1 MRCYLLYIGVHKAR
15 VGPLRAKECT
25 FVKFAFFT
33 LGCKVNLFE
42 TQALSQL
49 AQARGHE
56 IVDKDADAVIVN
68 TCTVTSVSDHKNIR
82 AFHKLRR
89 DNPNAVIAA
98 CGCFAQTDPER
109 VRATGEIDLI
119 CGTRDR
125 AQVIDLCEQAV
136 SGQAVQVHESEDSG
150 FETLP
155 AGIPHGRTRALLKIE
170 DGCNNFCTYCI
181 IPYARGR
188 VRSLP
193 VEQALEQ
200 TARLADAG
208 VHEIV
213 LTGIEIASYGRDLPG
228 TLTLADAVETVAAAA
243 PQMRLRLGSIEP
255 TVITEDFCRR
265 AAATGQVCRHFH
277 LSLQSGCDRTLA
289 RMNRKYTT
297 AEFLACVERLRRYF
311 PGCALTA
318 DMITGFPGET
328 EDDQAQAVAFLERVG
343 FAAVHVFPYS
353 RRPGTKADA
362 MPEQLSHAVKSARAH
377 AAQRVADD
385 CKQRYLA
392 QQIGQVLPVLF
403 ETEQD
408 GRWVGHSDNYCLVSV
423 AGDNLRGVVKNVKI
437 SAISG
442 QMLVGDLV

>member
-1 MRCYLLYIGVHKAR
+1 M
-15 VGPLRAKECT
+15 
-25 FVKFAFFT
+25 KFAFFT

-213 LTGIEIASYGRDLPG
+213 LTGIEIASYGKDFEPQVP
-228 TLTLADAVETVAAAA
+228 LTELLEKLLTAQPNV
-243 PQMRLRLGSIEP
+243 QFRLGSLDP
-255 TVITEDFCRR
+255 RAVDDAFCERL
-265 AAATGQVCRHFH
+265 AGFANLAQHFH
-277 LSLQSGCDRTLA
+277 LSMQSGCDTVLR
-289 RMNRKYTT
+289 RMNRHYTSE
-297 AEFLACVERLRRYF
+297 EFYRCVERLRRAF
-311 PGCALTA
+311 PDCSVTTDLIVGFPALT
-318 DMITGFPGET
+318 ISHGIFICPC
-328 EDDQAQAVAFLERVG
+328 R
-343 FAAVHVFPYS
+343 AA
-353 RRPGTKADA
+353 
-362 MPEQLSHAVKSARAH
+362 
-377 AAQRVADD
+377 
-385 CKQRYLA
+385 
-392 QQIGQVLPVLF
+392 
-403 ETEQD
+403 
-408 GRWVGHSDNYCLVSV
+408 
-423 AGDNLRGVVKNVKI
+423 
-437 SAISG
+437 AIPFSG
-442 QMLVGDLV
+442 A

>member
-1 MRCYLLYIGVHKAR
+1 M
-15 VGPLRAKECT
+15 
-25 FVKFAFFT
+25 KFAFFT

-136 SGQAVQVHESEDSG
+136 SGQAVQVRESEDSS

-200 TARLADAG
+200 TVRLADAG

-213 LTGIEIASYGRDLPG
+213 LTGIEIASYGKDFKPQVP
-228 TLTLADAVETVAAAA
+228 LTELLEKLLTAQPNV
-243 PQMRLRLGSIEP
+243 QFRLGSLDP
-255 TVITEDFCRR
+255 RAVDDAFCERL
-265 AAATGQVCRHFH
+265 AGFDNLARHFH
-277 LSLQSGCDRTLA
+277 LSMQSGCDTVLR
-289 RMNRKYTT
+289 RMNRHY
-297 AEFLACVERLRRYF
+297 
-311 PGCALTA
+311 TA
-318 DMITGFPGET
+318 DEYRTIVRNLRAAFENAAITT
-328 EDDQAQAVAFLERVG
+328 DIMVG
-343 FAAVHVFPYS
+343 FAGETDEEFAESLAFAEEIAFAKVHVFAYS
-353 RRPGTKADA
+353 RRPGTRAYD
-362 MPEQLSHAVKSARAH
+362 MGDQLTNAVKEARSH
-377 AAQRVADD
+377 EMIRVTTATQQAFF
-385 CKQRYLA
+385 KA
-392 QQIGQVLPVLF
+392 QIGRTEEVLF
-403 ETEQD
+403 EREIQK
-408 GRWVGHSDNYCLVSV
+408 GVWEGYSMNYTPVTVASGTSLAGEIRSV
-423 AGDNLRGVVKNVKI
+423 RIESCTDTHCMGVV
-437 SAISG
+437 
-442 QMLVGDLV
+442 L

>member
-1 MRCYLLYIGVHKAR
+1 M
-15 VGPLRAKECT
+15 
-25 FVKFAFFT
+25 KFAFFT

-56 IVDKDADAVIVN
+56 IVDKGADAVIVN

-200 TARLADAG
+200 TVRLADAG

-213 LTGIEIASYGRDLPG
+213 LTGIEIASYGKDFEPQVP
-228 TLTLADAVETVAAAA
+228 LTELLEKLLTAQPNV
-243 PQMRLRLGSIEP
+243 QFRLGSLDP
-255 TVITEDFCRR
+255 RAVDDVFCERL
-265 AAATGQVCRHFH
+265 AGFANLARHFH
-277 LSLQSGCDRTLA
+277 LSMQSGCDTVLR
-289 RMNRKYTT
+289 RMNRHY
-297 AEFLACVERLRRYF
+297 
-311 PGCALTA
+311 TA
-318 DMITGFPGET
+318 DEYRTIVRNLRAAFENAAITT
-328 EDDQAQAVAFLERVG
+328 DIMVG
-343 FAAVHVFPYS
+343 FAGETDEEFAESLAFAEEIAFAKVHVFAYS
-353 RRPGTKADA
+353 RRPGTRAYD
-362 MPEQLSHAVKSARAH
+362 MGDQLTNAVKEARSH
-377 AAQRVADD
+377 EMIRVTTATQQAFF
-385 CKQRYLA
+385 KA
-392 QQIGQVLPVLF
+392 QIGRTEEVLF
-403 ETEQD
+403 EREIQK
-408 GRWVGHSDNYCLVSV
+408 GVWEGYSMNYTPVAVASGTSLAGEIRSV
-423 AGDNLRGVVKNVKI
+423 RIENCTDTHCMGVV
-437 SAISG
+437 
-442 QMLVGDLV
+442 L

>member
-1 MRCYLLYIGVHKAR
+1 M
-15 VGPLRAKECT
+15 
-25 FVKFAFFT
+25 KFAFFT

-125 AQVIDLCEQAV
+125 AQVIGLCEQAV

-188 VRSLP
+188 VRSMPLEAA
-193 VEQALEQ
+193 VEETKKL
-200 TARLADAG
+200 AREG
-208 VHEIV
+208 YREIV
-213 LTGIEIASYGRDLPG
+213 VNGIEISSWGWEWKNGSRLSAL
-228 TLTLADAVETVAAAA
+228 LLAICQAA
-243 PQMRLRLGSIEP
+243 PEVRIRLGSLEP
-255 TVITEDFCRR
+255 RTIDEDFCK
-265 AAATGQVCRHFH
+265 TLSVCKNLCPQFH
-277 LSLQSGCDRTLA
+277 LSLQSGSDTVLK
-289 RMNRKYTT
+289 RMNRKYDT
-297 AEFLACVERLRRYF
+297 ARYLESVRLLHRYF
-311 PGCALTA
+311 PGCA
-318 DMITGFPGET
+318 ITTDLIVGFPGET
-328 EDDQAQAVAFLERVG
+328 EQEFSQSVSFLQTCEL
-343 FAAVHVFPYS
+343 AAVHVFPYS
-353 RRPGTKADA
+353 RRKGTPAASMPDQIEKAEKERRA
-362 MPEQLSHAVKSARAH
+362 AVAGETAAALHRA
-377 AAQRVADD
+377 
-385 CKQRYLA
+385 YLA
-392 QQIGQVLPVLF
+392 RQLGTEHDVLF
-403 ETEQD
+403 EQTEK
-408 GRWVGHSDNYCLVSV
+408 GYFTGHTMNYVKVYCR
-423 AGDNLRGVVKNVKI
+423 AENLRNEIRRVRITALFEDGVLAEPV
-437 SAISG
+437 SA
-442 QMLVGDLV
+442 

>member
-1 MRCYLLYIGVHKAR
+1 M
-15 VGPLRAKECT
+15 
-25 FVKFAFFT
+25 KFAFFT

-49 AQARGHE
+49 AEARGHE

-213 LTGIEIASYGRDLPG
+213 LTGIEIASYGKDFEPQVP
-228 TLTLADAVETVAAAA
+228 LTELLEKLLTAQPNV
-243 PQMRLRLGSIEP
+243 QFRLGSLDP
-255 TVITEDFCRR
+255 RAVDDAFCKRL
-265 AAATGQVCRHFH
+265 AGFANLARHFH
-277 LSLQSGCDRTLA
+277 LSMQSGCDTVLR
-289 RMNRKYTT
+289 RMNRHYTSE
-297 AEFLACVERLRRYF
+297 EFYRCVERLRRAF
-311 PGCALTA
+311 PDCSVTTDL
-318 DMITGFPGET
+318 IVGFPGET
-328 EDDQAQAVAFLERVG
+328 EDEFTQTLAFLERCA
-343 FAAVHVFPYS
+343 FASVHVFPYS
-353 RRPGTKADA
+353 VREGTKAAA
-362 MPEQLSHAVKSARAH
+362 MPGQLDQQTKTARAERAKQVAETLSTAYRKQFVGRTLYALPEH
-377 AAQRVADD
+377 PTGGLWAAHG
-385 CKQRYLA
+385 RYGFPVYIEDKAEKNHPVTVKVIGLHKDGVLA
-392 QQIGQVLPVLF
+392 
-403 ETEQD
+403 
-408 GRWVGHSDNYCLVSV
+408 
-423 AGDNLRGVVKNVKI
+423 KI
-437 SAISG
+437 EN
-442 QMLVGDLV
+442 

>member
-1 MRCYLLYIGVHKAR
+1 M
-15 VGPLRAKECT
+15 
-25 FVKFAFFT
+25 KFAFFT

-125 AQVIDLCEQAV
+125 AQVIGLCEQAV

-213 LTGIEIASYGRDLPG
+213 LTGIEIASYGKDFEPQVP
-228 TLTLADAVETVAAAA
+228 LTELLEKLLTAQPNV
-243 PQMRLRLGSIEP
+243 QFRLGSLDP
-255 TVITEDFCRR
+255 RAVDDAFCERL
-265 AAATGQVCRHFH
+265 AGFANLARHFH
-277 LSLQSGCDRTLA
+277 LSMQSGCDTVLR
-289 RMNRKYTT
+289 RMNRHY
-297 AEFLACVERLRRYF
+297 
-311 PGCALTA
+311 TA
-318 DMITGFPGET
+318 DEYRTIVRNLRAAFENAAITT
-328 EDDQAQAVAFLERVG
+328 DIMVG
-343 FAAVHVFPYS
+343 FAGETDEEFAESLAFAEEIAFAKVHVFAYS
-353 RRPGTKADA
+353 RRPGTRAYD
-362 MPEQLSHAVKSARAH
+362 MGDQLTNAVKEARSH
-377 AAQRVADD
+377 EMIRVTTATQQAFF
-385 CKQRYLA
+385 KA
-392 QQIGQVLPVLF
+392 QIGRTEEVLF
-403 ETEQD
+403 EREIQK
-408 GRWVGHSDNYCLVSV
+408 GVWEGYSMNYTPVAVASGTSLAGEIRSV
-423 AGDNLRGVVKNVKI
+423 RIESCTDTHCMGAVL
-437 SAISG
+437 
-442 QMLVGDLV
+442 

>member
-1 MRCYLLYIGVHKAR
+1 M
-15 VGPLRAKECT
+15 
-25 FVKFAFFT
+25 KFAFFT

-213 LTGIEIASYGRDLPG
+213 LTGIEIASYGKDFEPQVP
-228 TLTLADAVETVAAAA
+228 LTELLEKLLTAQPNV
-243 PQMRLRLGSIEP
+243 QFRLGSLDP
-255 TVITEDFCRR
+255 RAVDDAFCERL
-265 AAATGQVCRHFH
+265 AGFANLARHFH
-277 LSLQSGCDRTLA
+277 LSMQSGCDTVLR
-289 RMNRKYTT
+289 RMNRHYTSE
-297 AEFLACVERLRRYF
+297 EFYRCVERLRRAF
-311 PGCALTA
+311 PDCSVTTDL
-318 DMITGFPGET
+318 IVGFPGET
-328 EDDQAQAVAFLERVG
+328 EDEFDADAGAFWRDARSRPCMCSRIPYARAQRRLPCRVSSISRPKPPAPSGQSRWRRHSALPIESSLSAARCTRCPSTRPAACGRRTDATAFL
-343 FAAVHVFPYS
+343 Y
-353 RRPGTKADA
+353 
-362 MPEQLSHAVKSARAH
+362 
-377 AAQRVADD
+377 
-385 CKQRYLA
+385 
-392 QQIGQVLPVLF
+392 I
-403 ETEQD
+403 
-408 GRWVGHSDNYCLVSV
+408 
-423 AGDNLRGVVKNVKI
+423 
-437 SAISG
+437 
-442 QMLVGDLV
+442 

>member
-1 MRCYLLYIGVHKAR
+1 M
-15 VGPLRAKECT
+15 
-25 FVKFAFFT
+25 KFAFFT

-213 LTGIEIASYGRDLPG
+213 LTGIEIASYGKDFEPQVP
-228 TLTLADAVETVAAAA
+228 LTELLEKLLTAQPNV
-243 PQMRLRLGSIEP
+243 QFRLGSLDP
-255 TVITEDFCRR
+255 RAVDDAFCERL
-265 AAATGQVCRHFH
+265 AGFANLARHFH
-277 LSLQSGCDRTLA
+277 LSMQSGCDTVLR
-289 RMNRKYTT
+289 RMNRHYTSE
-297 AEFLACVERLRRYF
+297 EFYRCVERLRRAF
-311 PGCALTA
+311 PDCSVTTDL
-318 DMITGFPGET
+318 IVGFPGET
-328 EDDQAQAVAFLERVG
+328 EDEFDADAGLSGEMRVRVRACIPVFRTRGHKGGCHAGSARSADQNRPRRAGKAGGGDTQRCLSKAVCRPHAVR
-343 FAAVHVFPYS
+343 AARAPD
-353 RRPGTKADA
+353 RRPVGGARTLR
-362 MPEQLSHAVKSARAH
+362 LS
-377 AAQRVADD
+377 
-385 CKQRYLA
+385 CIY
-392 QQIGQVLPVLF
+392 
-403 ETEQD
+403 
-408 GRWVGHSDNYCLVSV
+408 
-423 AGDNLRGVVKNVKI
+423 RG
-437 SAISG
+437 
-442 QMLVGDLV
+442 